1 MAPAGLIVAL
11 VVIYLM
17 ARIGCLRAYMKRER
31 GECKKPVSQ
40 GRIKARDGAGNVPTW
55 VSQVGLPLRAK
66 QGDHHLNIMAFLPQ
80 RYAWFLLLSREGLLN
95 I

>member
-40 GRIKARDGAGNVPTW
+40 GRIKARTE
-55 VSQVGLPLRAK
+55 QETYLPEYLK
-66 QGDHHLNIMAFLPQ
+66 
-80 RYAWFLLLSREGLLN
+80 
-95 I
+95 